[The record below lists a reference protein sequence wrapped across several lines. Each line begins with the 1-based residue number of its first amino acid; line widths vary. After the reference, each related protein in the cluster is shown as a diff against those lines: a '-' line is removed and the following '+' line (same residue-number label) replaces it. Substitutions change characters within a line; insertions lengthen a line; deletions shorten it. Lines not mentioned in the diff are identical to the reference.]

1 MHTVVSTAGCT
12 SVYLSAE
19 RPLRLRHVHRHY
31 PHALSTLAYTH
42 SHTHACT
49 HEHTALMRQGILSLR
64 PQCPLVAS
72 PGMVAGPQLV
82 TLWSPGHCQDLFCPP
97 PRASCPQFLRSSQ
110 RALQNRAGQERSDA
124 HQRTSPGVSQPQPLP
139 APALLPEPSFAKAV
153 PSAGNALSR
162 LFHLTHSYPSRPSS
176 ETGRGG
182 SP

>member
-124 HQRTSPGVSQPQPLP
+124 HQRTSPGVCP
-139 APALLPEPSFAKAV
+139 V
-153 PSAGNALSR
+153 PKSSTGTSR
-162 LFHLTHSYPSRPSS
+162 LCSESRLRGTCPVSS
-176 ETGRGG
+176 SFLSGFQKLK
-182 SP
+182 SLLDK